1 MSLAPFPEHEF
12 TYSSLQEIAKTLL
25 TVFLQFLFSGL
36 TTGAVYAL
44 VGMGFNIIYNSTSI
58 INLAQGEF
66 VVIGGL
72 MMWFFT
78 ESAKL
83 PFILSAV
90 LTVLSAGIVGLL
102 MERLTIKPLKK
113 ADLLLMIM
121 VTIAVSILMRGILMF
136 KFGKDP
142 YNYPPFTEGE
152 PITIAGAI
160 IQQQTLWVIG
170 ITGVCIV
177 LLFFFFNKTIIGKA
191 MRACA
196 VDTTAAKLVGIN
208 VSQIVMISFILSAM
222 VGAIGGIAITPISLM
237 EYDKGP
243 MLAVKGF
250 CAAIMGGLGRGRGAV
265 MGGFV
270 IGILESMTAG
280 YLHSGLKDAVALVIM
295 LAILFFRP
303 AGIFGSAAMARL
315 RKF

>member
-1 MSLAPFPEHEF
+1 M
-12 TYSSLQEIAKTLL
+12 L

-36 TTGAVYAL
+36 TIGAVYAL
-44 VGMGFNIIYNSTSI
+44 VGVGFNIIYNATSI

-72 MMWFFT
+72 MMWLFS
-78 ESAKL
+78 ESLKL
-83 PFILSAV
+83 PFALSIV
-90 LTVLSAGIVGLL
+90 LTMVTTGLVGLL
-102 MERLTIKPLKK
+102 MERLTIRPLKN

-121 VTIAVSILMRGILMF
+121 VTIAVSILFRGILMF

-142 YNYPPFTEGE
+142 YSYPPFTSGE
-152 PITIAGAI
+152 PISIYGAI

-170 ITGVCIV
+170 ITGLCIF
-177 LLFFFFNKTIIGKA
+177 LLVGFFNMTIIGKA

-196 VDTTAAKLVGIN
+196 FEPNAAKLVGIN
-208 VSQIVMISFILSAM
+208 VSRMVMLSFVLSAV
-222 VGAIGGIAITPISLM
+222 VGAVGGIAITPISLM

-250 CAAIMGGLGRGRGAV
+250 CAAMMGGLGRSRGAV
-265 MGGFV
+265 LGGFV

-280 YLHSGLKDAVALVIM
+280 YLHSGLKDAVALVI
-295 LAILFFRP
+295 LLSILFFRP
-303 AGIFGSAAMARL
+303 AGLFGSKATMEL

>member
-1 MSLAPFPEHEF
+1 M
-12 TYSSLQEIAKTLL
+12 I

-90 LTVLSAGIVGLL
+90 LTVLSAGLVGLL

-113 ADLLLMIM
+113 TDLLLMIM

-136 KFGKDP
+136 KFGKDS
-142 YNYPPFTEGE
+142 YSYPPFTAGE

-250 CAAIMGGLGRGRGAV
+250 CVAIMGGLGRGRGAV
-265 MGGFV
+265 IGGFV
-270 IGILESMTAG
+270 LGILESMTAG
-280 YLHSGLKDAVALVIM
+280 YIHSGLKDAVALVIM
-295 LAILFFRP
+295 LAILFFKP
-303 AGIFGSAAMARL
+303 AGIFGSATMARL

>member
-1 MSLAPFPEHEF
+1 M
-12 TYSSLQEIAKTLL
+12 L

-44 VGMGFNIIYNSTSI
+44 VGLGFNIIYNSTSI

-83 PFILSAV
+83 PFILSAL
-90 LTVLSAGIVGLL
+90 LTVLSAGLVGLL

-136 KFGKDP
+136 QFGKDP

-152 PITIAGAI
+152 PISIAGAI

-170 ITGVCIV
+170 ITAVCIV

-196 VDTTAAKLVGIN
+196 VDATAAKLVGIN

-265 MGGFV
+265 IGGFA

-280 YLHSGLKDAVALVIM
+280 YFHSGMKDAVALVIM
-295 LAILFFRP
+295 LAILFFKP

>member
-1 MSLAPFPEHEF
+1 M
-12 TYSSLQEIAKTLL
+12 L

-83 PFILSAV
+83 PFLLSV
-90 LTVLSAGIVGLL
+90 LLTVLSAGLVGLL

-136 KFGKDP
+136 KFGKEP
-142 YNYPPFTEGE
+142 YDYPPFTEGE
-152 PITIAGAI
+152 PISIAGAI
-160 IQQQTLWVIG
+160 LQQQTLWVIG

-177 LLFFFFNKTIIGKA
+177 LLFFFFNRTIIGKA

-208 VSQIVMISFILSAM
+208 VSQIVMISFILSAV

-265 MGGFV
+265 IGGFAL
-270 IGILESMTAG
+270 GILESMTAG
-280 YLHSGLKDAVALVIM
+280 YIHSGLKDAVALVIM
-295 LAILFFRP
+295 LTILFFRP
-303 AGIFGSAAMARL
+303 AGIFGSATMARL

>member
-1 MSLAPFPEHEF
+1 M
-12 TYSSLQEIAKTLL
+12 L

-36 TTGAVYAL
+36 TVGAVYAL
-44 VGMGFNIIYNSTSI
+44 VGIGFNIIYNATSI

-78 ESAKL
+78 ESLKL
-83 PFILSAV
+83 PFLLSAV
-90 LTVLSAGIVGLL
+90 LTILSAGLIGLF
-102 MERLTIKPLKK
+102 MERLTIKPLKST
-113 ADLLLMIM
+113 DLLLMIM
-121 VTIAVSILMRGILMF
+121 ITIAVSIVLRGVLMF
-136 KFGKDP
+136 NFGKDP
-142 YNYPPFTEGE
+142 YVYPPFTEGE
-152 PITIAGAI
+152 PLSIYGAI

-170 ITGVCIV
+170 ITGLCII
-177 LLFFFFNKTIIGKA
+177 LLFLFFNKTIVGKA
-191 MRACA
+191 MLACA
-196 VDTTAAKLVGIN
+196 VNPTAAKLVGIN
-208 VSQIVMISFILSAM
+208 VSRMVMLSFILSAI

-250 CAAIMGGLGRGRGAV
+250 CAAIMGGLGSNRGAV
-265 MGGFV
+265 IGGFI

-280 YLHSGLKDAVALVIM
+280 YIHSGLKDAVALVI
-295 LAILFFRP
+295 LLLILFFKP
-303 AGIFGSAAMARL
+303 AGIFVSKTMLQL

>member
-1 MSLAPFPEHEF
+1 LF
-12 TYSSLQEIAKTLL
+12 

-44 VGMGFNIIYNSTSI
+44 VGVGFNIIYNATSI

-72 MMWFFT
+72 MMWFFS
-78 ESAKL
+78 ESLKL
-83 PFILSAV
+83 PFLLSVV
-90 LTVLSAGIVGLL
+90 LTLLSAGLVGLL
-102 MERLTIKPLKK
+102 MERLTIRPLRN

-121 VTIAVSILMRGILMF
+121 VTIAVSILLRGVLMF

-142 YNYPPFTEGE
+142 YTYSPFTSGE
-152 PITIAGAI
+152 PVTVYGAI

-170 ITGVCIV
+170 ITGLCITF
-177 LLFFFFNKTIIGKA
+177 LFVFFNMTIVGKA

-196 VDTTAAKLVGIN
+196 VDPNAAKLVGIN
-208 VSQIVMISFILSAM
+208 VSRMVMISFVLSAM
-222 VGAIGGIAITPISLM
+222 VGALGGIAITPISLM

-250 CAAIMGGLGRGRGAV
+250 CAAIMGGLGRNRGAV
-265 MGGFV
+265 IGGFA

-280 YLHSGLKDAVALVIM
+280 YVHSGLKDAVALVI
-295 LAILFFRP
+295 LLSILFFRP
-303 AGIFGSAAMARL
+303 AGIFGSKAMIQL

>member
-1 MSLAPFPEHEF
+1 LF
-12 TYSSLQEIAKTLL
+12 

-36 TTGAVYAL
+36 TVGAVYAL
-44 VGMGFNIIYNSTSI
+44 VGLGFNIIYNATSI

-72 MMWFFT
+72 MMWFF
-78 ESAKL
+78 SISLKL
-83 PFILSAV
+83 PFFVSVALTLVSA
-90 LTVLSAGIVGLL
+90 AIFGLL

-113 ADLLLMIM
+113 PDLLLMIM
-121 VTIAVSILMRGILMF
+121 ITVAVSIVLRGILMF
-136 KFGKDP
+136 KFGKEP
-142 YNYPPFTEGE
+142 YSYSPFTEGS
-152 PITIAGAI
+152 PLTIYGAV

-170 ITGVCIV
+170 ITCLCIV
-177 LLFFFFNKTIIGKA
+177 LTYLFFNMTMTGKA

-196 VDTTAAKLVGIN
+196 INPTAAKLVGID
-208 VSQIVMISFILSAM
+208 VSKMVMLSFMLSA
-222 VGAIGGIAITPISLM
+222 VIGAVGGIAITPISLM

-250 CAAIMGGLGRGRGAV
+250 CAAIMGGLGRGRGSV
-265 MGGFV
+265 IGGFI

-280 YLHSGLKDAVALVIM
+280 YIHSGLKDAVALIIM

-303 AGIFGSAAMARL
+303 AGLFGSKAILSL
-315 RKF
+315 RRF

>member
-1 MSLAPFPEHEF
+1 M
-12 TYSSLQEIAKTLL
+12 L

-44 VGMGFNIIYNSTSI
+44 VGLGFNIIYNSTSI

-90 LTVLSAGIVGLL
+90 LTVLSAGLVGLL
-102 MERLTIKPLKK
+102 MERLTIRPLKK

-142 YNYPPFTEGE
+142 YSYPPFTEGE
-152 PITIAGAI
+152 PISIAGAI

-170 ITGVCIV
+170 ITAVCIV

-265 MGGFV
+265 IGGFA

-280 YLHSGLKDAVALVIM
+280 YFHSGLKDAVALVIM
-295 LAILFFRP
+295 LAILFFKP

>member
-1 MSLAPFPEHEF
+1 M
-12 TYSSLQEIAKTLL
+12 
-25 TVFLQFLFSGL
+25 QFLLSGL
-36 TTGAVYAL
+36 TVGAVYAL
-44 VGMGFNIIYNSTSI
+44 VGMGFNIIYNATSI

-72 MMWFFT
+72 MMWFF
-78 ESAKL
+78 SDSL
-83 PFILSAV
+83 HMPFFVSV
-90 LTVLSAGIVGLL
+90 LLTLLTAGLVGLL
-102 MERLTIKPLKK
+102 MERLTIKPLKST
-113 ADLLLMIM
+113 DLLLMIM
-121 VTIAVSILMRGILMF
+121 ITISVSIVLRGLLSF

-142 YNYPPFTEGE
+142 YGYPAFTEGE
-152 PITIAGAI
+152 PFEIGGAI

-170 ITGVCIV
+170 ITALCII
-177 LLFFFFNKTIIGKA
+177 LLFLFYNKTIIGKA

-196 VDTTAAKLVGIN
+196 FDTTAAQLVGIN
-208 VSQIVMISFILSAM
+208 VSQMVMISFVLSAV
-222 VGAIGGIAITPISLM
+222 VGAVGGIAITPISLM

-265 MGGFV
+265 IGGFA

-280 YLHSGLKDAVALVIM
+280 YIHSGLKDAVAL
-295 LAILFFRP
+295 LILLLVLYFRP
-303 AGIFGSAAMARL
+303 AGILGSSAAARL